1 MVDKTVKQ
9 MKYFFV
15 THPFRDGGVIHSD
28 PYLPLWSQSA
38 DGGRLWIETFA
49 HRVLL
54 LSPRGMRLHGTE
66 DYVLARTV
74 QLLFMLACQCRRC

>member
-38 DGGRLWIETFA
+38 DGG
-49 HRVLL
+49 
-54 LSPRGMRLHGTE
+54 P
-66 DYVLARTV
+66 TV
-74 QLLFMLACQCRRC
+74 D